1 MRSIRLSEE
10 MEKDL
15 EALADQKKTS
25 RSNIIKD
32 ALVEYMAKEKKYN
45 QPYELGV
52 RYFGKFGS
60 GDTDR
65 SKSYK
70 SKIKDK
76 LRDKHAH

>member
-1 MRSIRLSEE
+1 MRSIRLSEK

-25 RSNIIKD
+25 RSNIVKE

-45 QPYELGV
+45 HPYELGE

-60 GDTDR
+60 GDADR
-65 SKSYK
+65 SNTYK

-76 LRDKHAH
+76 LRDKRAH

>member
-15 EALADQKKTS
+15 EAIADQKKTS
-25 RSNIIKD
+25 RSNIVKE
-32 ALVEYMAKEKKYN
+32 ALVEYMEKEKKYN
-45 QPYELGV
+45 QPYELGE

-60 GDTDR
+60 GESSR
-65 SKSYK
+65 SKTYK